1 MAYAFCPMG
10 NIFAV
15 SASDGR
21 RERGEGRRRWD
32 PRERGTRETR
42 PTPRLRTNFEV
53 SIQLG
58 VPLGYGGKAKEADVR

>member
-21 RERGEGRRRWD
+21 RERGRDEGDWTRARGARGKRARR
-32 PRERGTRETR
+32 PGCGQ
-42 PTPRLRTNFEV
+42 NFDV
-53 SIQLG
+53 SIQRG
-58 VPLGYGGKAKEADVR
+58 NRHGSDTRM